1 MIDPLARIAGRRGHF
16 RMESGYHGDLWL
28 ELDGLFVEP
37 RCIAPSID
45 ALASRLRPHDADVV
59 CGPLLGG
66 AFVAQ
71 LLAHALDA
79 DFAFTERVA
88 SSPTDTLHGARYRLP
103 AVLVER
109 VRGRRIALVDDV
121 MSAGSSLRATHAAL
135 QDAGAVPVVVAV
147 LTVLGRRGADHFAQL
162 GLPVETL
169 SHQTLDSWA
178 PADCPLCRASVPLE
192 DVAVGPG

>member
-16 RMESGYHGDLWL
+16 RMESGYHGDRWL
-28 ELDGLFVEP
+28 DLDGLFVEP
-37 RCIAPSID
+37 RAIAPSIA
-45 ALASRLRPHDADVV
+45 ALAGRLGPHDIAVV

-71 LLAHALDA
+71 LLAHALDV

-88 SSPTDTLHGARYRLP
+88 SSPADALYAARYRLP
-103 AVLVER
+103 GILVER
-109 VRGRRIALVDDV
+109 VRGRRVALVDDV

-135 QDAGAVPVVVAV
+135 TDAGALSVVVAA
-147 LTVLGRRGADHFAQL
+147 LTVLGRRGADYFAQL

-169 SHQTLDSWA
+169 AHQSLDSWA
-178 PADCPLCRASVPLE
+178 PDECPLCRAGVPLE
-192 DVAVGPG
+192 DVAIGPG

>member
-28 ELDGLFVEP
+28 DLDGLFVAP
-37 RCIAPSID
+37 HAIAPSID
-45 ALASRLRPHDADVV
+45 ALAARLRPHDVAVV
-59 CGPLLGG
+59 CGPLSGG

-71 LLAHALDA
+71 LLAHAIDA

-88 SSPTDTLHGARYRLP
+88 ASPADALYGARYRLP
-103 AVLVER
+103 EGLVEGL
-109 VRGRRIALVDDV
+109 RGRRVALVDDV

-135 QDAGAVPVVVAV
+135 SEAGAVPVVVAV

-169 SHQTLDSWA
+169 SRQALDSWT
-178 PADCPLCRASVPLE
+178 PDDCPLCRAGVPLE
-192 DVAVGPG
+192 DVSGAPG